1 MKHRLETTP
10 GLDIRQGEIVRLER
24 LASGEWLLTTRLEVQ
39 YTAKA
44 VILATGTFLKGKI
57 FVGDVSY
64 EGGPDGMFAAT
75 ELTASLLELGM
86 RLRRFKTGTPARV
99 LRSSID
105 FSVWNSRT
113 GKTRWCLSPLKP
125 SSRWKT
131 ACPAISPGPARKPNG

>member
-64 EGGPDGMFAAT
+64 AVSYTHLDVYKRQPSGWPRPPPRGRAT
-75 ELTASLLELGM
+75 WT
-86 RLRRFKTGTPARV
+86 
-99 LRSSID
+99 RS
-105 FSVWNSRT
+105 
-113 GKTRWCLSPLKP
+113 
-125 SSRWKT
+125 
-131 ACPAISPGPARKPNG
+131 